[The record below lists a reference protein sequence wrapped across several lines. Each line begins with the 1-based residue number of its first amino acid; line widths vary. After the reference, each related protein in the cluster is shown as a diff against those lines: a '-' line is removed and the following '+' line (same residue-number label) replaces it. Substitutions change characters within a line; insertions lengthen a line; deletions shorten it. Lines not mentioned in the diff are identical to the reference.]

1 MEVFLFFVFII
12 MVYAFM
18 VYALGQGNVWGGQVV
33 GVVRMSYLIYLNPLL
48 LKNIASVG
56 HFVFVFDLCLCQ
68 EEYLHLWTLIS
79 YDNFVNGRLVV
90 VRWVVWRK
98 WGRSCSCD
106 GAELWRKLFCTVALH
121 LLHCA
126 WAQCMCNELPIAL
139 HCFVCDFRCDGAKLR
154 RELFCTAALHLLHCA
169 WAQHMCDELP
179 IALHCSACDIQLRW
193 SWTL

>member
-90 VRWVVWRK
+90 VVRWVVWRK

-106 GAELWRKLFCTVALH
+106 GAELW
-121 LLHCA
+121 
-126 WAQCMCNELPIAL
+126 
-139 HCFVCDFRCDGAKLR
+139 

-169 WAQHMCDELP
+169 WAQHMCDELS
-179 IALHCSACDIQLRW
+179 IALHCSACDFQLRW